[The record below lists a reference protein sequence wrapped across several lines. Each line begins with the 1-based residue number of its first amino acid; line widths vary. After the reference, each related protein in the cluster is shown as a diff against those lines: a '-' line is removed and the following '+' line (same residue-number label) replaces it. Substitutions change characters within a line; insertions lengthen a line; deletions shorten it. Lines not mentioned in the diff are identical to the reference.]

1 MAREKTVQDRI
12 RGAADALRS
21 EDALRKA
28 ARHEDQTAGPWG
40 FEKVQTDYD
49 EGATGGESKT
59 RRAFQAPGPVGGRV
73 GAVDSGGG
81 GEGVTEGVDG
91 GNCSGGSRGGP
102 VLRQGMAGVRDGM
115 GLFEISDGDRRVH
128 SRNKKGKIDD
138 MDDSEAELFQPLQH
152 AAHEER

>member
-1 MAREKTVQDRI
+1 MAREKTVQDRV

-40 FEKVQTDYD
+40 FEKIQTDHD

-59 RRAFQAPGPVGGRV
+59 RRTFQAPGPVGGGV
-73 GAVDSGGG
+73 GAVDSEGG
-81 GEGVTEGVDG
+81 GEGGAEGVDG
-91 GNCSGGSRGGP
+91 GDYSGDSRGGP
-102 VLRQGMAGVRDGM
+102 VFRQGMAGVRDGM
-115 GLFEISDGDRRVH
+115 GVFELSDGDRQVH
-128 SRNKKGKIDD
+128 GRNKKGKIGGL
-138 MDDSEAELFQPLQH
+138 DDSEVELFQPLQH